1 MICKAVALSWHE
13 LHKQQHQLALRE
25 LHQVHTCPMS
35 CKGCFLS
42 IYCSCIMLFTALY
55 ATSSTVG
62 AAFAAPQALQPMATT
77 LKELRIRGAA
87 SLSQRALL
95 LLSVLGNLETLEL
108 KNCGKVSWAELQEAW
123 RMACLAYEAQA
134 AEAATPAASSSMAS
148 KIGGWLPGGGRLFR
162 TSSPCSS
169 SIQSAVLAKQ
179 KSGGGGLLALL
190 TRKSQAGSAAAVT
203 GVQLGSGA
211 VGNGRSSSGG
221 GSHESGAVRKLLYRK
236 QKQRMAA
243 AGQQDDLT
251 AAAAAEHPAR
261 EPTLLV
267 SGPEDAEEEGRS
279 SSYSSGEDSNSSSS
293 VRSSGNSSSQDL
305 EVHQEPGTRWSIG
318 SFPSQSGSPFASS
331 TSALYKVGSLVWQG
345 TTAAAAALSSGSS
358 IARQSSAVQTA
369 LHAYITEAEAAA
381 ELCPG
386 QPDTLAN
393 SSGSLSGAAAIAA
406 PPAAAVIGAG
416 CQNHQQTATSPR
428 AATGSSSSSRFSP
441 ARRRPSG
448 SDKPLPAMPFTK
460 LQSLSFTCS
469 EVTLKN
475 PACELAAL
483 ASLTSLTCL
492 EMGKCKLPDSVLWR
506 LTSLK
511 RLRKLKLS
519 GLWSMGNEG
528 IAELAKLTTLKSFAL
543 SEAMHAT
550 AAGLLALSQLT
561 GLTGLSLGL
570 TQDLG
575 PGAVARVVAS
585 LPGLQCAEVTASCW
599 CDVDCELL
607 AQAAAEPNL
616 AAAAAAAAAIAQQQA
631 PIMLWNVQSAAA
643 SMSRS
648 SSSKLMH
655 VQPPLSAASSR
666 SNSSL
671 NLRAPSF
678 GSTHSFGSFSNYSLP
693 AAAAAAG
700 GSSSTQPQ
708 PVQQQLVVLK
718 LHGCS
723 AVGHAGL
730 AALKQLKFLQVLV
743 LDGCKNIHAG
753 EAISQDLLPPQLTSL
768 SLHGLPFGNVYYG
781 CVNMPACSSSMVKLE
796 LSSVSG
802 THRGQLRRVLS
813 FFPKLRDL
821 SLAGSVDIEDAAMCH
836 LQLLPQL
843 TALNLSGTRVSSTG
857 VEQLAG
863 LQELRVLS
871 LKACSQMT
879 DAALQLLAMLP
890 ALQELDV
897 SECGGVSEQGLK
909 AVMKSAPAL
918 VQLDVCGCKGMSL
931 ELVQA
936 CPHYLHLKHS
946 L

>member
-1 MICKAVALSWHE
+1 M
-13 LHKQQHQLALRE
+13 
-25 LHQVHTCPMS
+25 
-35 CKGCFLS
+35 
-42 IYCSCIMLFTALY
+42 
-55 ATSSTVG
+55 
-62 AAFAAPQALQPMATT
+62 APS
-77 LKELRIRGAA
+77 LKELRIWGAA

-134 AEAATPAASSSMAS
+134 AEAAAPAASSSMAS
-148 KIGGWLPGGGRLFR
+148 KLGGWLPGGKLFR

-169 SIQSAVLAKQ
+169 SIQTAVLAKQ
-179 KSGGGGLLALL
+179 KSNGGGLLALL
-190 TRKSQAGSAAAVT
+190 TRKSQAGVGVAAA
-203 GVQLGSGA
+203 GVHLGGGA

-221 GSHESGAVRKLLYRK
+221 GVQESGAVRKLLYRK

-243 AGQQDDLT
+243 AGQQDGVI
-251 AAAAAEHPAR
+251 AAAAALGQPDG
-261 EPTLLV
+261 EPKFLE
-267 SGPEDAEEEGRS
+267 SGPEDAAEDGRTVSCS
-279 SSYSSGEDSNSSSS
+279 SSEDGNSSSGIG
-293 VRSSGNSSSQDL
+293 SSNGSSSQDL
-305 EVHQEPGTRWSIG
+305 GLQQEPGARWSIG

-345 TTAAAAALSSGSS
+345 TTAAAAALSGSS
-358 IARQSSAVQTA
+358 IARQSSAVQSA
-369 LHAYITEAEAAA
+369 LQAYIAEAEAAA

-386 QPDTLAN
+386 RPDTT
-393 SSGSLSGAAAIAA
+393 SDAAAAA
-406 PPAAAVIGAG
+406 APAAATVTRAG
-416 CQNHQQTATSPR
+416 PQDLQQSATSPR
-428 AATGSSSSSRFSP
+428 GATGSSSRFSP
-441 ARRRPSG
+441 SRRRPS

-460 LQSLSFTCS
+460 LQHLSFTCS

-475 PACELAAL
+475 PAGELAAL

-492 EMGKCKLPDSVLWR
+492 EMAKCKLPDSVLWR

-511 RLRKLKLS
+511 RLQKLKLS

-528 IAELAKLTTLKSFAL
+528 IAELAKLTTLKSLVL
-543 SEAMHAT
+543 SEAMHVN
-550 AAGLLALSQLT
+550 AAGLLELSQLT

-585 LPGLQCAEVTASCW
+585 LPGLRCVEVTASSW

-607 AQAAAEPNL
+607 AQAAALPDL
-616 AAAAAAAAAIAQQQA
+616 AAAAAAAAAVAQQQA

-648 SSSKLMH
+648 SSSKLLNTQLPH
-655 VQPPLSAASSR
+655 STSSSR
-666 SNSSL
+666 SNSSH

-678 GSTHSFGSFSNYSLP
+678 GSTRSFGSFSNYLLP
-693 AAAAAAG
+693 AAGGA
-700 GSSSTQPQ
+700 GSSSSSNAQPA
-708 PVQQQLVVLK
+708 QQQLLVLK

-753 EAISQDLLPPQLTSL
+753 EAISQDLLPPQLVSL
-768 SLHGLPFGNVYYG
+768 SLRSLPFGNVFNG
-781 CVNMPACSSSMVKLE
+781 CVNMPACSNSMTKLE
-796 LSSVSG
+796 LGSLSG
-802 THRGQLRRVLS
+802 THCGQLRRVLS
-813 FFPKLRDL
+813 FLPKLQDL
-821 SLAGSVDIEDAAMCH
+821 SFAGSADIEDAAMRH

-843 TALNLSGTRVSSTG
+843 TALNLSGTRVSSAG
-857 VEQLAG
+857 MEQLVQLPQLA
-863 LQELRVLS
+863 VLS
-871 LKACSQMT
+871 LKGCNMVT
-879 DAALQLLAMLP
+879 DAGLQLLQALP
-890 ALQELDV
+890 VLQDLDV
-897 SECGGVSEQGLK
+897 SECGGVSEQGLR
-909 AVMKSAPAL
+909 AVVRGVPGL
-918 VQLDVCGCKGMSL
+918 VRLDVSGCKGMSR
-931 ELVQA
+931 ELVQS